1 MVMELNNKLYKN
13 IGIHV
18 ITTLFTVD
26 KGIVKVLLV
35 KRTNEPFNGYWA
47 LPGGAMYNNETLEDG
62 AKRELKEKTGLENIK
77 LELGNIFDDV
87 NRSNLQRMIG
97 VSFLGVINTKGIELQ
112 KETMKTSN
120 ADFFAIDKV
129 PKLAYDHN
137 LVIDK
142 SLVILKEK
150 ILKSSILKDLLP
162 EEFTLPELQKVYET
176 LLNKELDRRNFRKKL
191 LNDGIIWAV
200 NKDAVFNGKKPAKL
214 YCFKIEKNKCISN
227 NTFYNQIVC
236 V

>member
-1 MVMELNNKLYKN
+1 MELNNKLYKN

-62 AKRELKEKTGLENIK
+62 ARRELKEKTGLENIK

-87 NRSNLQRMIG
+87 NRSKLQRMIG

-129 PKLAYDHN
+129 PRLAYDHN

-142 SLVILKEK
+142 SLAILKEK
-150 ILKSSILKDLLP
+150 ILNSSILKDLLP

-214 YCFKIEKNKCISN
+214 YCFKDIEK
-227 NTFYNQIVC
+227 
-236 V
+236 

>member
-35 KRTNEPFNGYWA
+35 KRTNEPFNGYWS

-62 AKRELKEKTGLENIK
+62 ARRELKEKTGLENIK

-214 YCFKIEKNKCISN
+214 YCFKDREK
-227 NTFYNQIVC
+227 
-236 V
+236 

>member
-1 MVMELNNKLYKN
+1 MELNNKLYKN

-62 AKRELKEKTGLENIK
+62 ARRELKEKTGLENIK

-97 VSFLGVINTKGIELQ
+97 ISFLGVINTKGIELQ

-129 PKLAYDHN
+129 PRLAYDHN

-142 SLVILKEK
+142 SLAILKEK

-214 YCFKIEKNKCISN
+214 YCFKDMEK
-227 NTFYNQIVC
+227 
-236 V
+236 

>member
-1 MVMELNNKLYKN
+1 MELNNKLYKN

-62 AKRELKEKTGLENIK
+62 ARRELKEKTGLENIK

-129 PKLAYDHN
+129 PRLAYDHN

-142 SLVILKEK
+142 SLAILKEK

-200 NKDAVFNGKKPAKL
+200 NKNAVFNGKKPAKL
-214 YCFKIEKNKCISN
+214 YCFKDIEK
-227 NTFYNQIVC
+227 
-236 V
+236 

>member
-26 KGIVKVLLV
+26 KGVVKVLLV
-35 KRTNEPFNGYWA
+35 KRTNDPFNGYWA

-62 AKRELKEKTGLENIK
+62 ARRELKEKTGLENIK

-214 YCFKIEKNKCISN
+214 YCFKDREK
-227 NTFYNQIVC
+227 
-236 V
+236 

>member
-26 KGIVKVLLV
+26 KGIVKVLLI

-62 AKRELKEKTGLENIK
+62 ARRELKEKTGLENIK

-214 YCFKIEKNKCISN
+214 YCFKDR
-227 NTFYNQIVC
+227 
-236 V
+236 

>member
-13 IGIHV
+13 ICIHV

-26 KGIVKVLLV
+26 KGVVKVLLV

-47 LPGGAMYNNETLEDG
+47 LPGGAMYNNETLEYG
-62 AKRELKEKTGLENIK
+62 ARRELKEKTGLENIK

-214 YCFKIEKNKCISN
+214 YCFKDREK
-227 NTFYNQIVC
+227 
-236 V
+236 

>member
-62 AKRELKEKTGLENIK
+62 ARRELKEKTGLENIK

-129 PKLAYDHN
+129 PRLAYDHN

-142 SLVILKEK
+142 SLAILKEK

-200 NKDAVFNGKKPAKL
+200 NKNAVFNGKKPAKL
-214 YCFKIEKNKCISN
+214 YCFKDIEK
-227 NTFYNQIVC
+227 
-236 V
+236 

>member
-26 KGIVKVLLV
+26 KGVVKVLLV
-35 KRTNEPFNGYWA
+35 KRTNDPFNDYWA

-62 AKRELKEKTGLENIK
+62 ARRELKEKTGLENIK
-77 LELGNIFDDV
+77 LELCGVFDDIK
-87 NRSNLQRMIG
+87 RSNLQRMIG

-200 NKDAVFNGKKPAKL
+200 NKDAVFNGKKLAKL
-214 YCFKIEKNKCISN
+214 YCFKDREK
-227 NTFYNQIVC
+227 
-236 V
+236 

>member
-1 MVMELNNKLYKN
+1 MVKVMELNNKLYKN

-62 AKRELKEKTGLENIK
+62 ARRELKEKTGLENIK

-87 NRSNLQRMIG
+87 NRSKLQRMIG

-214 YCFKIEKNKCISN
+214 YCFKDREK
-227 NTFYNQIVC
+227 
-236 V
+236 

>member
-214 YCFKIEKNKCISN
+214 YCFKDREK
-227 NTFYNQIVC
+227 
-236 V
+236 

>member
-200 NKDAVFNGKKPAKL
+200 NKNAVFNGKKPAKL
-214 YCFKIEKNKCISN
+214 YCFKDR
-227 NTFYNQIVC
+227 
-236 V
+236 

>member
-26 KGIVKVLLV
+26 KGVVKVLLV

-62 AKRELKEKTGLENIK
+62 ARRELKEKTGLENIK

-214 YCFKIEKNKCISN
+214 YCFKDREK
-227 NTFYNQIVC
+227 
-236 V
+236 

>member
-62 AKRELKEKTGLENIK
+62 ARRELKEKTGLENIK

-142 SLVILKEK
+142 SLAILKEK

-214 YCFKIEKNKCISN
+214 YCFKDIEK
-227 NTFYNQIVC
+227 
-236 V
+236 

>member
-26 KGIVKVLLV
+26 KGVVKVLLV

-62 AKRELKEKTGLENIK
+62 ARRELKEKTGLENIK

-97 VSFLGVINTKGIELQ
+97 VSFLGFINTKGIELQ

-120 ADFFAIDKV
+120 ANFFSINKV
-129 PKLAYDHN
+129 PTLAYDHN
-137 LVIDK
+137 EIINK
-142 SLVILKEK
+142 SILILKEK
-150 ILKSSILKDLLP
+150 ILNSNILKGLLP

-176 LLNKELDRRNFRKKL
+176 LLNKKLDRRNFRKKL
-191 LNDGIIWAV
+191 LNDGIICDV
-200 NKDAVFNGKKPAKL
+200 KKDALFNGKKPAKL
-214 YCFKIEKNKCISN
+214 YRFNDNKK
-227 NTFYNQIVC
+227 
-236 V
+236 

>member
-26 KGIVKVLLV
+26 KGVVKVLLV

-62 AKRELKEKTGLENIK
+62 ARRELKEKTGLENIK

-137 LVIDK
+137 LVIDR

-214 YCFKIEKNKCISN
+214 YCFKDIEK
-227 NTFYNQIVC
+227 
-236 V
+236 

>member
-1 MVMELNNKLYKN
+1 MELNNKLYKN

-62 AKRELKEKTGLENIK
+62 ARRELKEKTGLENIK

-129 PKLAYDHN
+129 PRLAYDHN

-142 SLVILKEK
+142 SLAILKEK

-191 LNDGIIWAV
+191 LNDGIIQAV

-214 YCFKIEKNKCISN
+214 YCFKDIEK
-227 NTFYNQIVC
+227 
-236 V
+236 

>member
-1 MVMELNNKLYKN
+1 MELNNKLYKN

-62 AKRELKEKTGLENIK
+62 ARRELKEKTGLENIK

-87 NRSNLQRMIG
+87 NRSKLQRMIG

-129 PKLAYDHN
+129 PRLAYDHN

-142 SLVILKEK
+142 SLAILKEK

-214 YCFKIEKNKCISN
+214 YCFKDIEK
-227 NTFYNQIVC
+227 
-236 V
+236 

>member
-26 KGIVKVLLV
+26 KGVVKVLLV

-62 AKRELKEKTGLENIK
+62 ARRELKEKTGLENIK

-191 LNDGIIWAV
+191 LNDGIILAV

-214 YCFKIEKNKCISN
+214 YCFKDREK
-227 NTFYNQIVC
+227 
-236 V
+236 

>member
-26 KGIVKVLLV
+26 KGVVKVLLV

-62 AKRELKEKTGLENIK
+62 ARRELKEKTGLENIK

-129 PKLAYDHN
+129 PRLAYDHN

-214 YCFKIEKNKCISN
+214 YCFKDREK
-227 NTFYNQIVC
+227 
-236 V
+236 

>member
-1 MVMELNNKLYKN
+1 MVMVMELNNKLYKN

-26 KGIVKVLLV
+26 KGVVKVLLV

-62 AKRELKEKTGLENIK
+62 ARRELKEKTGLENIK

-191 LNDGIIWAV
+191 LNDGIILAV

-214 YCFKIEKNKCISN
+214 YCFKDREK
-227 NTFYNQIVC
+227 
-236 V
+236 

>member
-1 MVMELNNKLYKN
+1 MELNNKLYKN

-26 KGIVKVLLV
+26 KGVVKFLLV

-62 AKRELKEKTGLENIK
+62 ARRELKEKTGLENIK

-129 PKLAYDHN
+129 PRLAYDHN

-142 SLVILKEK
+142 SLAILKEK

-214 YCFKIEKNKCISN
+214 YCFKDREK
-227 NTFYNQIVC
+227 
-236 V
+236 

>member
-1 MVMELNNKLYKN
+1 MELNNKLYKN

-47 LPGGAMYNNETLEDG
+47 LPGGAMYNNETLENG
-62 AKRELKEKTGLENIK
+62 ARRELKEKTGLENIK

-129 PKLAYDHN
+129 PRLAYDHN

-142 SLVILKEK
+142 SLAILKEK

-200 NKDAVFNGKKPAKL
+200 NKNAVFNGKKPAKL
-214 YCFKIEKNKCISN
+214 YCFKDIEK
-227 NTFYNQIVC
+227 
-236 V
+236 

>member
-1 MVMELNNKLYKN
+1 MELNNKLYKN

-35 KRTNEPFNGYWA
+35 KRTNEPINGYWA

-62 AKRELKEKTGLENIK
+62 ARRELKEKTGLENIK

-87 NRSNLQRMIG
+87 NRSKLQRMIG

-142 SLVILKEK
+142 SLAILKEK

-191 LNDGIIWAV
+191 LNDGIIRAV

-214 YCFKIEKNKCISN
+214 YCFKDIEK
-227 NTFYNQIVC
+227 
-236 V
+236 

>member
-1 MVMELNNKLYKN
+1 MELNNKLYKN

-62 AKRELKEKTGLENIK
+62 ARRELKEKTGLENIK

-142 SLVILKEK
+142 SLAILKEK

-191 LNDGIIWAV
+191 LNDGIIRAV

-214 YCFKIEKNKCISN
+214 YCFKDIEK
-227 NTFYNQIVC
+227 
-236 V
+236 

>member
-1 MVMELNNKLYKN
+1 MELNNKLYKN

-62 AKRELKEKTGLENIK
+62 ARRELKEKTGLENIK

-129 PKLAYDHN
+129 PELAYDHN

-142 SLVILKEK
+142 SLKILKEK

-200 NKDAVFNGKKPAKL
+200 NKDAIFNGKKPAKL
-214 YCFKIEKNKCISN
+214 YCFKDIEK
-227 NTFYNQIVC
+227 
-236 V
+236 

>member
-1 MVMELNNKLYKN
+1 MELNNKLYKN

-47 LPGGAMYNNETLEDG
+47 LPGGAMYNNETLEEG
-62 AKRELKEKTGLENIK
+62 ARRELKEKTGLENIK

-129 PKLAYDHN
+129 PELAYDHN

-142 SLVILKEK
+142 SLKILKEK

-214 YCFKIEKNKCISN
+214 YCFKDIEK
-227 NTFYNQIVC
+227 
-236 V
+236 

>member
-26 KGIVKVLLV
+26 KGVVKVLLV

-47 LPGGAMYNNETLEDG
+47 LPGGAMYNNETLEYG

-214 YCFKIEKNKCISN
+214 YCFKDIEK
-227 NTFYNQIVC
+227 
-236 V
+236 